1 MKGHAPPRG
10 RRGSPAKRLDSV
22 VCVSFLPPPSMP
34 LWSALLCGLLALT
47 AFGEE
52 TRAQE
57 ATLVDM
63 SVSQPLMLRPS
74 TFVPTPRTA
83 VPALVLGAPDFAVG
97 PDHHLALELRREIW
111 LLSVAGRF
119 WLASRIVP
127 ELTRT
132 VPPGGLASETI
143 RWSFDRGAVGASDLS
158 ASRLSDHARQASL
171 LLPVALSVVTARTS
185 ERWRD
190 VAVGG
195 TVYAEALLLSK
206 TLTHL
211 GKGAIGRPRPGL
223 YVGAWS
229 GSDSGDGTVV
239 GSGAFH
245 SMPSSHASTAWTG
258 AATAF
263 ASHLLLRP
271 RAGWAERAGVGFVG
285 GALAGATSAL
295 RVSAG
300 AHFPSDVIAGAG
312 IGIGS
317 GILVPLLHR
326 GGLPLPSREAWL
338 QTMGGVVAGTVV
350 GVLLGS
356 R

>member
-1 MKGHAPPRG
+1 MKGCAPLRGALLPALLLLAVAANEMPAQEPSISDPSAPRALE
-10 RRGSPAKRLDSV
+10 RG
-22 VCVSFLPPPSMP
+22 LPPFVAGPRAP
-34 LWSALLCGLLALT
+34 VPVLAH
-47 AFGEE
+47 
-52 TRAQE
+52 R
-57 ATLVDM
+57 
-63 SVSQPLMLRPS
+63 
-74 TFVPTPRTA
+74 
-83 VPALVLGAPDFAVG
+83 APDFVG
-97 PDHHLALELRREIW
+97 ARNGHLSLELRREVW

-119 WLASRIVP
+119 WLASQIVP
-127 ELTRT
+127 ELTAT
-132 VPPGGLASETI
+132 VPPGGLESETI
-143 RWSFDRGAVGASDLS
+143 RWSFDRGAVGAPDLS

-195 TVYAEALLLSK
+195 TVYAEALLLTK

-211 GKGAIGRPRPGL
+211 GKVTIGRPRPGL
-223 YVGAWS
+223 YLRAPGDSDPAGGA
-229 GSDSGDGTVV
+229 VV

-245 SMPSSHASTAWTG
+245 SMPSSHASMAWTG

-263 ASHLLLRP
+263 TSHLLLRP
-271 RAGWAERAGVGFVG
+271 QAGWAERIGVGFVG
-285 GALAGATSAL
+285 GALAGAASAL
-295 RVSAG
+295 RVDAG

-326 GGLPLPSREAWL
+326 GEHPLPSRDAWL
-338 QTMGGVVAGTVV
+338 QTVGGVVAGTVV
-350 GVLLGS
+350 GVLLGT